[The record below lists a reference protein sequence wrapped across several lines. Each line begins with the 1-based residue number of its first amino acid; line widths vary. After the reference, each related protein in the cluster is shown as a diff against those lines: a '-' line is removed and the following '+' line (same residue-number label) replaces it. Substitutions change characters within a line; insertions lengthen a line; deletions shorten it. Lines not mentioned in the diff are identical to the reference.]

1 MAPKRKA
8 DPKQPSLEET
18 VAKPVTKVK
27 TKGTK
32 KETEQVGNHDDL
44 VRAKLA
50 RKHGNGNIHLSIGQG
65 LAGLWTH
72 THIYIY
78 ICILNSQD
86 CLTAAD
92 PAFQK
97 KEEKA
102 PATKAETSEPEG
114 DERPSFVDINRAPV
128 LTLWVRLELRIVL
141 SQSIKAG

>member
-18 VAKPVTKVK
+18 VEKPVTKVR

-32 KETEQVGNHDDL
+32 KETKQEGNHDDL

-50 RKHGNGNIHLSIGQG
+50 RKHGNGNNFALSR
-65 LAGLWTH
+65 
-72 THIYIY
+72 
-78 ICILNSQD
+78 ILDVSHWSKEKAQD
-86 CLTAAD
+86 NVAAD
-92 PAFQK
+92 PAFQT

-102 PATKAETSEPEG
+102 PETKPAKPETEG

-128 LTLWVRLELRIVL
+128 LTLWVRT
-141 SQSIKAG
+141 